1 VQLTD
6 SSSGS
11 FSKRIWDFGDGTR
24 DSSTKDPSH
33 TYTTEGTFAAKLTV
47 SGNGGSDTARISI
60 LTWNPG
66 GNPIQM
72 AGVFL
77 SATPAGDSQKVELTI
92 KNYKAILPPNT
103 FPPVTVDSIGLWYQ
117 AGKLPTSA
125 DSAVYRKK
133 YLLTTLN
140 ARDSV
145 YTDTITIA
153 ALPKAEA
160 YCGFMT
166 AICWSDGKRTPFK
179 EGNGVLVL
187 MRDSLPPPIAL
198 TLSGVYLPKDTARLY
213 VAGISS
219 IDTTR
224 VDSMF
229 IWYSM
234 ANDSAN
240 FTDKSSTTGLSM
252 KEVKSAVENNQFPFS
267 IVRASFYSAAQT
279 IYFAVMLKGKNDRTS
294 GVKKHQFTVGLD
306 RPVNP
311 LTLRAAALASNVIRV
326 SWDKADTAG
335 VDRIVI
341 WYRALQPVD
350 TVFDVSAL
358 KLDSLVPSSVT
369 DTVVVS
375 DKFNA
380 QTQYYFGA
388 QVYKNGLWSQITT
401 KASAT
406 ATTPAAGSKLDSNTV
421 HLVKP
426 TVWDTSKNTI
436 TVRWSVNRVVA
447 DSLDIGIS
455 YSTASMPISDTSVG
469 QMITVSTSADSAVV
483 KLREDIV
490 FNGTYYVAL
499 WLRRPGGKWT
509 DPTQG
514 SSDAVQSPSF
524 TWQSV
529 VYFTKENDEV
539 YAFNREV
546 RLVNQPGD
554 VSRTVN
560 TVRYSVAPP
569 AAAVGFTQVSTE
581 IEFAVK
587 DRGTKFFIVLK
598 VVCVPFGYTL
608 RDVRVYRDSA
618 GLLLIS
624 REPIAYDA
632 TNGYVSILTND
643 LDLPLVALVDKRPP
657 SHETVSSTDVPVPAA
672 QSVTDTVVVR
682 DNVANMTWRFLY
694 ARGGDAYDTVTIKTG
709 GVLRDTLATLI
720 VTIDSNFVTQD
731 NGVRALLIIGDGV
744 YADTVNLSR
753 SVLRNGTD
761 IAFTE
766 EGKWVPLSV
775 NAVLDTP
782 DAQVVLRE
790 LSYVTDQWTYDNT
803 KFRIFKCYPAPQ
815 EANPWKWVEYS
826 DAMRHEF
833 DFVRGN
839 IVWVKAL
846 SQRTVRYGYG
856 HTPSLKESFT
866 LRIAPLSWTDFSV
879 PFRFDITMGDILDAS
894 KSAQSAGDSLLEIYM
909 WKRDVTSPK
918 YFSELVFLKAMD
930 DDHHNILSTPLSGN
944 ATGYT
949 MFNPTPDTI
958 ILNIPPLP
966 LALSRHGLAKK
977 SKAAAGWAVRVS
989 ARESDGSSLGSA
1001 YCGYTKAASCPMSY
1015 YPLAP
1020 SFCSAHVGVYDQ
1032 TAKRVYGC
1040 ALAHAMK
1047 NGGYSYLIAFA
1058 NDGAAVQ
1065 RISYHLENLSGLP
1078 QGLRAAV
1085 YDAETG
1091 AFADFSKGDAT
1102 VEVEANSKEYRTL
1115 LVGEV
1120 GYLAKAKMIV
1130 RPAFLALVGTY
1141 PNPFKGKVRIRYSLP
1156 YEGVK
1161 DVVFAIYNLSGKAVW
1176 RHEIR
1181 NVSRSGFGDLVWNGT
1196 SVDNRPIAAGV
1207 YILRMTA
1214 LNAGRKPAGVF
1225 FKKMTLLP

>member
-1 VQLTD
+1 
-6 SSSGS
+6 
-11 FSKRIWDFGDGTR
+11 
-24 DSSTKDPSH
+24 
-33 TYTTEGTFAAKLTV
+33 
-47 SGNGGSDTARISI
+47 
-60 LTWNPG
+60 
-66 GNPIQM
+66 
-72 AGVFL
+72 
-77 SATPAGDSQKVELTI
+77 
-92 KNYKAILPPNT
+92 
-103 FPPVTVDSIGLWYQ
+103 
-117 AGKLPTSA
+117 
-125 DSAVYRKK
+125 
-133 YLLTTLN
+133 
-140 ARDSV
+140 
-145 YTDTITIA
+145 
-153 ALPKAEA
+153 
-160 YCGFMT
+160 
-166 AICWSDGKRTPFK
+166 
-179 EGNGVLVL
+179 
-187 MRDSLPPPIAL
+187 
-198 TLSGVYLPKDTARLY
+198 
-213 VAGISS
+213 
-219 IDTTR
+219 
-224 VDSMF
+224 MF

-240 FTDKSSTTGLSM
+240 FGDKSFTTGLLM
-252 KEVKSAVENNQFPFS
+252 KDVLNKTSNNQFPFS
-267 IVRASFYSAAQT
+267 IVNASFYSAKQT

-294 GVKKHQFTVGLD
+294 AVKPHQFAVGLD

-311 LTLRAAALASNVIRV
+311 LTLRAQALSANVIRV
-326 SWDKADTAG
+326 SWDKVDTAG
-335 VDRIVI
+335 ADRIVI
-341 WYRALQPVD
+341 WYRTLQPVD
-350 TVFDVSAL
+350 TVFDVS
-358 KLDSLVPSSVT
+358 KLMLNSLEPSSVT

-375 DKFNA
+375 DKFN
-380 QTQYYFGA
+380 QLTQYYFGA

-455 YSTASMPISDTSVG
+455 YSTVSMPISDTSVS

-514 SSDAVQSPSF
+514 SSDAVHSPSF

-587 DRGTKFFIVLK
+587 DRGNKFFIGFK
-598 VVCVPFGYTL
+598 ADSVPVGYTL
-608 RDVRVYRDSA
+608 NDVRIYRDSA

-624 REPIAYDA
+624 REPIDYDA

-657 SHETVSSTDVPVPAA
+657 SHETVSKTDLPVSAA
-672 QSVTDTVVVR
+672 TPVTDTVKVS
-682 DNVANMTWRFLY
+682 DNIANMSWRFLY
-694 ARGGDAYDTVTIKTG
+694 ARGGDAYDTAAS
-709 GVLRDTLATLI
+709 GVLKDTTGTLI

-744 YADTVNLSR
+744 YEDTVNLSR

-766 EGKWVPLSV
+766 EEKWVPLSV

-790 LSYVTDQWTYDNT
+790 LSDVTDQWTYDNT

-815 EANPWKWVEYS
+815 EVDPWKWVEYS
-826 DAMRHEF
+826 DTMRHDF

-839 IVWVKAL
+839 IVWVKAR

-856 HTPSLKESFT
+856 HTPSLKESFPI
-866 LRIAPLSWTDFSV
+866 RIEPLSWTDFSV
-879 PFRFDITMGDILDAS
+879 PFRFDITMGDILDES
-894 KSAQSAGDSLLEIYM
+894 KSAGGSGDLLQIYM
-909 WKRDVTSPK
+909 WKRDVTSQK
-918 YFSELVFLKAMD
+918 YISELVFLKAMD
-930 DDHHNILSTPLSGN
+930 DAHFNNLATLLSGN
-944 ATGYT
+944 AAGYT

-966 LALSRHGLAKK
+966 LALSQHGLAKK

-1001 YCGYTKAASCPMSY
+1001 YCGVSTSTPSGTSQGRPTGGGFTKAASCPMSY

-1020 SFCSAHVGVYDQ
+1020 SFGSAHVGVYDQ
-1032 TAKRVYGC
+1032 AAKRVYGC
-1040 ALAHAMK
+1040 AVAHAMQ

-1058 NDGAAVQ
+1058 NDGASVQ
-1065 RISYHLENLSGLP
+1065 RISYHLENLSGIP

-1091 AFADFSKGDAT
+1091 TFSDFSKGDAT
-1102 VEVEANSKEYRTL
+1102 VDVGANSKEYRTL
-1115 LVGEV
+1115 LVGEP

-1130 RPAFLALVGTY
+1130 RPASLALVGTY

-1161 DVVFAIYNLSGKAVW
+1161 DVVFAIYSLSGRMVW
-1176 RHEIR
+1176 RSEIR
-1181 NVSRSGFGDLVWNGT
+1181 NVSRYGMGDIFWNGT
-1196 SVDNRPIAAGV
+1196 SLDNRPVAAGV
-1207 YILRMTA
+1207 YMLRMTA